1 MSRPNLHNPSPPKR
15 PEPPPQAPPLRHLPS
30 PSSPLQEGTVSE
42 SARARRLSR
51 GIFPQML
58 GDVPRPE
65 LDHVAAWVGH
75 VASPPSALRAIPT
88 VVVVEHRV
96 PVLAKPLDHRCV

>member
-1 MSRPNLHNPSPPKR
+1 MSRPNLHNPSPPKL
-15 PEPPPQAPPLRHLPS
+15 PEPTTQAPPLRPLPS
-30 PSSPLQEGTVSE
+30 PSSPLQEVTVSQ

-75 VASPPSALRAIPT
+75 VGGAPSTVRVLP